1 MTAGCR
7 SLNIA
12 PMITHAHINPALLS
26 WSRERAGLTQ
36 HALAQG
42 LSVKPDQVVA
52 WEAGDSLPTF
62 KQAQKWASVA
72 HVPFGFLFLP
82 APTEEELPLPDLRTV
97 GGNPPPRPSIDL
109 LDTIRDVLR
118 KQVWY
123 LDYLN
128 DQEREKLDF
137 VGRFTV
143 KSLVSEVVDDMRK
156 RLGVDH
162 DDRSQSGDEYF
173 RRLVRSAEALGIL
186 VMRSGIVGTH
196 TRRKLDV
203 GEFRGFAVSD
213 SLAPVIFINSADA
226 PAARLFTLIH
236 ELAHVWIGSSGVS
249 NVSHANTRREET
261 FCNAVAG
268 EFLVPELEFRRH
280 WLSREEWHLNLPELA
295 TRFHVSKLVIV
306 RRAADLGYIS
316 REDYSEYYLQELEA
330 FRQREKSGGSFYRN
344 AGAKNSPRF
353 SRAVLAET
361 MSGRLLLRD
370 AGKLLGMQPAKIR
383 NYAETLAE

>member
-1 MTAGCR
+1 MF
-7 SLNIA
+7 
-12 PMITHAHINPALLS
+12 LL
-26 WSRERAGLTQ
+26 
-36 HALAQG
+36 
-42 LSVKPDQVVA
+42 
-52 WEAGDSLPTF
+52 
-62 KQAQKWASVA
+62 
-72 HVPFGFLFLP
+72 
-82 APTEEELPLPDLRTV
+82 APTEEELAFAGSANG

-186 VMRSGIVGTH
+186 GILVMRSGIVGTH

-213 SLAPVIFINSADA
+213 SLAPVIFM
-226 PAARLFTLIH
+226 ARR
-236 ELAHVWIGSSGVS
+236 G
-249 NVSHANTRREET
+249 
-261 FCNAVAG
+261 
-268 EFLVPELEFRRH
+268 
-280 WLSREEWHLNLPELA
+280 NLW
-295 TRFHVSKLVIV
+295 VV
-306 RRAADLGYIS
+306 
-316 REDYSEYYLQELEA
+316 
-330 FRQREKSGGSFYRN
+330 
-344 AGAKNSPRF
+344 
-353 SRAVLAET
+353 
-361 MSGRLLLRD
+361 
-370 AGKLLGMQPAKIR
+370 
-383 NYAETLAE
+383 